1 MSKNRFEKIHLIAQ
15 GVSGKVHKAFDNDSK
30 KIVALKSFPDFL
42 NDSVSITESIQNE
55 FGILKDLHS
64 EYFVEVHEIAQ
75 DSKNLSQIVLEFIDG
90 SPLKVAFNLDKALE
104 TKQVFVQILNA
115 LVELEKVGIIHG
127 DLKSDNILIQ
137 NHKVKIIDFGFA
149 QTLGGRIDS
158 NSVSGTLEYTAP
170 EKFTGE
176 NISSKV
182 DIYSIGVLF
191 YEILTGTNPF
201 ADSSVEAIIE
211 KHLNLTPK
219 QMTEINSEIDSFW
232 ENVIFEMLE
241 KEPASRPKAEE
252 ILQKYFQDVK
262 LESVG
267 NLVKQ
272 FEKIED
278 VFEKREKLLE
288 LFEQVKNDEN
298 SEGFANVTFNLSKVY
313 QKLGNYENAIEF
325 AKKAL
330 KVSDEKTKIELLC
343 LIGVCFWALEK
354 LENSNDYLLLARKTS
369 VESTQNKSYFLGLIE
384 KNLGNLYCKFLDFN
398 KAFEHY
404 NTALAIFINEKN
416 TVERYNVLGNLGRLC
431 SEIFD
436 FEKALSYLNQIK
448 DYFEKI
454 EDLRQL
460 STTLLNIA
468 VINTQLL
475 KLGNAKNT
483 LEYALQL
490 HQKHGFREEST
501 RDWLILGYVCGE
513 IGEFGVAIK
522 YLQNALEEYKELDDQ
537 AGIQTAKL
545 YLSQVFQKIGDF
557 EASSEIALSE
567 TEFFR
572 KDLELEFL
580 QEEIKFSDIF
590 NLEKVEK
597 GISEAQSAN
606 FKNLEIDFKILRSE
620 HFFQIEEFETAKES
634 LHELIKETLR
644 ISYISGM
651 IRASFLLCRILESE
665 ELWNE
670 AYKVLE
676 RVIKIVT
683 KEEYFFTDM
692 LFYHFGKIQK
702 KIFYP
707 DADYYLIESGK
718 EFERVNSLI
727 HAQNRKEIHRESRRE
742 IFKIEEIISGPKNEK
757 RREFRR
763 TEDEY
768 YYHFGLLME
777 INKSIN
783 SELDPKR
790 VMKLIME
797 KAILIT
803 DADKGFIMIRNAETN
818 ELEFVESYGFEDE
831 ILSLKKG
838 SALSTTITLDV
849 YKTGQA
855 YLKNHVIGTDNFI
868 QGQSI
873 KRLQIQS
880 ILCVPLK
887 NKRSEVFGVL
897 YVHSQTMGKK
907 VSEVKKN
914 ILVAMADQVSIAIEN
929 SRDYQ
934 NLKEEVELLK
944 TESKFTAFGN
954 LIGQSPKMKKIF
966 YIIDKVSKGDSN
978 IFINGESGTGKEVVA
993 RVLHQKGDRKDKPFI
1008 AVDCGALPENL
1019 LESEL
1024 FGHKKGA
1031 FTGAYEERKGVF
1043 EEAEGGVIFLDE
1055 ITNTTLAFQARLLR
1069 VLQEREVRRLGENTP
1084 RKVNVRVI
1092 AATNR
1097 NVKEMVK
1104 NGEFRE
1110 DLFYRLFVVPIE
1122 IPPLRERVEDI
1133 PLLVQHFLTKFN
1145 TSNGTQKTITKEAV
1159 TELQTFQWNG
1169 NVRQLENIVEQMAI
1183 FSEEKITTKDLP
1195 ELIRGTKTRVEAESF
1210 AEDGNLITL
1219 AEAQRRHIS
1228 FALSKAEGKMTLAA
1242 KLLGVNR
1249 STLYKK
1255 MEILGLR

>member
-1 MSKNRFEKIHLIAQ
+1 M
-15 GVSGKVHKAFDNDSK
+15 
-30 KIVALKSFPDFL
+30 
-42 NDSVSITESIQNE
+42 
-55 FGILKDLHS
+55 
-64 EYFVEVHEIAQ
+64 
-75 DSKNLSQIVLEFIDG
+75 
-90 SPLKVAFNLDKALE
+90 
-104 TKQVFVQILNA
+104 
-115 LVELEKVGIIHG
+115 
-127 DLKSDNILIQ
+127 
-137 NHKVKIIDFGFA
+137 
-149 QTLGGRIDS
+149 
-158 NSVSGTLEYTAP
+158 
-170 EKFTGE
+170 
-176 NISSKV
+176 
-182 DIYSIGVLF
+182 
-191 YEILTGTNPF
+191 
-201 ADSSVEAIIE
+201 
-211 KHLNLTPK
+211 
-219 QMTEINSEIDSFW
+219 
-232 ENVIFEMLE
+232 
-241 KEPASRPKAEE
+241 
-252 ILQKYFQDVK
+252 
-262 LESVG
+262 
-267 NLVKQ
+267 
-272 FEKIED
+272 
-278 VFEKREKLLE
+278 
-288 LFEQVKNDEN
+288 
-298 SEGFANVTFNLSKVY
+298 
-313 QKLGNYENAIEF
+313 
-325 AKKAL
+325 
-330 KVSDEKTKIELLC
+330 
-343 LIGVCFWALEK
+343 
-354 LENSNDYLLLARKTS
+354 
-369 VESTQNKSYFLGLIE
+369 
-384 KNLGNLYCKFLDFN
+384 DFN

-557 EASSEIALSE
+557 ETSSEIALSE

-580 QEEIKFSDIF
+580 QEEIKFADIF
-590 NLEKVEK
+590 DLKKIEK
-597 GISEAQSAN
+597 GISEAQTAN
-606 FKNLEIDFKILRSE
+606 FKNLEIDFKILKSE
-620 HFFQIEEFETAKES
+620 HFFQINEIETAKES
-634 LHELIKETLR
+634 LHELIKETLK

-676 RVIKIVT
+676 KVIKIVS

-718 EFERVNSLI
+718 EFERVNALI
-727 HAQNRKEIHRESRRE
+727 HAQNRKEIHRESRKE

-803 DADKGFIMIRNAETN
+803 DADKGFIMIRNSESN

-831 ILSLKKG
+831 TLSLKKG

-849 YKTGQA
+849 YKTGEA

-944 TESKFTAFGN
+944 TESKFTTFGN

-966 YIIDKVSKGDSN
+966 YIIDKVSNGDSN

-1097 NVKEMVK
+1097 DVKEMVK

-1145 TSNGTQKTITKEAV
+1145 TSNNTKKTITKEAV
-1159 TELQTFQWNG
+1159 TELQTYQWNG

-1195 ELIRGTKTRVEAESF
+1195 DLIKGTRTRVEAESF
-1210 AEDGNLITL
+1210 AEDGTIITL

-1228 FALSKAEGKMTLAA
+1228 FALSKAEGKMTKAA